1 MTELQLK
8 LLEYFKTYRQEKRT
22 HPTLTEAARHF
33 KTTRQNITLRANS
46 LVKQGYLEKLR
57 AGVFIHTHKK

>member
-8 LLEYFKTYRQEKRT
+8 LLEYFKSYRLKYRT

-33 KTTRQNITLRANS
+33 KTTRQNITLRAKS
-46 LVKQGYLEKLR
+46 LVNKVYLEKLR

>member
-57 AGVFIHTHKK
+57 AGVFIHTRKS